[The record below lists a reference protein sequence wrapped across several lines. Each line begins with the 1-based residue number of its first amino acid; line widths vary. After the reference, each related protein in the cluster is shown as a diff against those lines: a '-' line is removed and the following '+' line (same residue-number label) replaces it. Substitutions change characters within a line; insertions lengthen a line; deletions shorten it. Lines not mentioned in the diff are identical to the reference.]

1 MTGICDGRVV
11 IVTGAGRGIGRGE
24 ALEFGRQGAKVVVN
38 DYGADRHGVG
48 RASGPAE
55 EVAAEIRAEG
65 GDAIANGEDVA
76 DFAAAGRLIQAAIGH
91 YGDLHVLVN
100 NAGIL
105 RDRTLVNMEPG
116 EWDEV
121 VRVHLGGTFATSRHA
136 AAYWRNRAKAGEALD
151 CRIINTSSGSGLFGN
166 PGQSNY
172 GAAKAGIAG
181 LTIIAAKE
189 LRRYGVT
196 VNAIAPTGLTRMTE
210 DRPFAEGARQLRD
223 SGSAEFNA
231 LDPGNVA
238 PLVAWLGSVRSA
250 GITGRVFS
258 VVGGRIGIVEG
269 WAPGPE
275 ADKGQRWDVAELDD
289 VVPALVS
296 KARPVTGLKDDI

>member
-1 MTGICDGRVV
+1 MRGICDGRVV
-11 IVTGAGRGIGRGE
+11 IVTGAARGIGRGE
-24 ALEFGRQGAKVVVN
+24 ALEFGRQGARVVVN
-38 DYGADRHGVG
+38 DYGADRHGTG
-48 RASGPAE
+48 RTSGPAE
-55 EVAAEIRAEG
+55 EVAAEIRAAG
-65 GDAIANGEDVA
+65 GEAIANGEDVA
-76 DFAAAGRLIQAAIGH
+76 DFEGAGRLIRAAIKHFGE
-91 YGDLHVLVN
+91 LHVVVN

-121 VRVHLGGTFATSRHA
+121 IRVHLGGTFATSRHA
-136 AAYWRNRAKAGEALD
+136 AAYWRNRAKSGEALD

-166 PGQSNY
+166 PGQANY

-196 VNAIAPTGLTRMTE
+196 VNAISPTGLTRMTE
-210 DRPFAEGARQLRD
+210 DRPFAEGARKLRD

-231 LDPGNVA
+231 LDPDNVA
-238 PLVAWLGSVRSA
+238 PLVVWLGSARSA

-258 VVGGRIGIVEG
+258 VVGGRIGVVEG
-269 WAPGPE
+269 WTPGPE
-275 ADKGQRWDVAELDD
+275 ADKGGRWDVAELDD
-289 VVPALVS
+289 IVPDLVG
-296 KARPVTGLKDDI
+296 KARSNTALKDDV